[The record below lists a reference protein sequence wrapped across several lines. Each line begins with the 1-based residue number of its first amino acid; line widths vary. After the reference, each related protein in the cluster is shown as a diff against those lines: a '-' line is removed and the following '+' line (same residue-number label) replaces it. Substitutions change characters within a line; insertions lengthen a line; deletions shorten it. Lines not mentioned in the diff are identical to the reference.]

1 MTDCFRAFFSETT
14 VHPDAGTT
22 TSLLPDA
29 PATDGV
35 LPNAHADGPA
45 DVTK

>member
-1 MTDCFRAFFSETT
+1 M
-14 VHPDAGTT
+14 HPDAGTT

-29 PATDGV
+29 SATDGV
-35 LPNAHADGPA
+35 LPDAHADGPA